1 MSSCRAAEA
10 YRSKRRGCYP
20 CRRAR
25 TPPSFAFACAEQ
37 DADWRVVARS
47 HLVLAIMR
55 YVCVELSEVLVGE
68 LLVLQF
74 YDYAAMQYAVVEH
87 KVGIVILVVYD
98 DTFLASLEAETL
110 AEFEDELL
118 QVADKRILQ
127 VMLVNNFLRLQS
139 KKLERE
145 RLAYLQLCRIV
156 ALNRR
161 ERKQL
166 LGIGA
171 DASPDI

>member
-1 MSSCRAAEA
+1 MVVHAGEGVFYHLLALSS
-10 YRSKRRGCYP
+10 
-20 CRRAR
+20 
-25 TPPSFAFACAEQ
+25 TEQ
-37 DADWRVVARS
+37 DANGRIVAGA
-47 HLVLAIMR
+47 HLVLAVMR
-55 YVCVELSEVLVGE
+55 DVCVELSEVLVGE

-87 KVGIVILVVYD
+87 KVGIVILVVD
-98 DTFLASLEAETL
+98 DDAFLASLEAEAL

-156 ALNRR
+156 PLNRR
-161 ERKQL
+161 KRKQRK
-166 LGIGA
+166 
-171 DASPDI
+171 